1 MYLKL
6 LQKES
11 FKKTAKGTADLMS
24 NKIPNRITKVS
35 VNSQQNISKTV
46 TNEHDK
52 KIAKERH
59 VYPEERPKIIDE
71 LILVQYINEISKNS
85 QQNNSE
91 IFSNENDKKYLKKDM
106 YLHIKRQKIDNLR

>member
-1 MYLKL
+1 
-6 LQKES
+6 
-11 FKKTAKGTADLMS
+11 MS

-71 LILVQYINEISKNS
+71 LILV
-85 QQNNSE
+85 
-91 IFSNENDKKYLKKDM
+91 
-106 YLHIKRQKIDNLR
+106 